1 MVTIDVTTHIQAPID
16 RCFDLARSIEVHLLG
31 TQSTAERAVAGTRT
45 GLMNLGD
52 SVRWKA
58 RHFGV
63 SQHLTSKITQYDRPT
78 YFQDTMQ
85 QGAFRSMQHDHFFT
99 PAEPG
104 STNMRDVFRFAAPLP
119 ILGLIAERL
128 VLRRYM
134 TNFLKHRNHIL
145 KEVAESPDWQSYL
158 KAI

>member
-1 MVTIDVTTHIQAPID
+1 
-16 RCFDLARSIEVHLLG
+16 
-31 TQSTAERAVAGTRT
+31 
-45 GLMNLGD
+45 MNLGD
-52 SVRWKA
+52 FVRWRA

-63 SQHLTSKITQYDRPT
+63 MQHLTSKITQYDRPA

-99 PAEPG
+99 QPEPG
-104 STNMRDVFRFAAPLP
+104 HTDMRDVFRFAAPIP

-134 TNFLKHRNHIL
+134 TALLKGRNQVI
-145 KEVAESPDWQSYL
+145 KQVAESPDWQSYL
-158 KAI
+158 